1 MSVCSFCQNCSTIRF
16 YRYVGRRNYRLPLTL
31 TMLIITESSRFARR
45 MVCVMVKRQTSRPS
59 SPRRLPDPLCV
70 AEFGRIYGWQV
81 DARTWMK
88 LALQTS
94 LVESSVVQIES
105 SLIMYEIASQI
116 LFQHVQFQASH
127 FLLICAYN
135 SKHHLCLYNSKH
147 FCRVP
152 QTYKNT
158 ECVVF
163 KRHYKS
169 FWQWTL
175 VKCWMIKT
183 FTKLVCNPAQTFVQ
197 MLILTNRVSQTFS
210 KSSCVSPFLW
220 IPFPRYSPFFLVS
233 NLFFIPI

>member
-1 MSVCSFCQNCSTIRF
+1 MFFLSKLLDDPVLPICRAPKLSFTSDFDHVDYNRELSFCTTDGLCDGKTSNVTT
-16 YRYVGRRNYRLPLTL
+16 VLTA
-31 TMLIITESSRFARR
+31 SVARSF
-45 MVCVMVKRQTSRPS
+45 VCCRIW
-59 SPRRLPDPLCV
+59 
-70 AEFGRIYGWQV
+70 RIYGWQV